1 MNNIV
6 RKVAIVL
13 LFITIIVFTTL
24 IYCNSMMNKKTI
36 EYLKQKSITLSL
48 ATYTG
53 TETIILNNSVDEA
66 KERLLNRMV
75 KCIDDNIKVKD
86 IDINS
91 YYKKNSVLCFTV
103 SIEEI
108 PFKTAVFY
116 VFTYKIIDGKWK
128 IINFNLDS

>member
-1 MNNIV
+1 
-6 RKVAIVL
+6 
-13 LFITIIVFTTL
+13 
-24 IYCNSMMNKKTI
+24 MNKKTI